1 MSAYYQKFEEL
12 HKLLDR
18 KLGDLKHCYKI
29 AGRQRTLTAYDIFN
43 SQKVND
49 YLRREGDSKSLVPGE
64 IDEGLLQK
72 RFAIAFRIVSQDH
85 GLQNEDPAFCANAQK
100 ILNTAREILKDR
112 QKESAYSAWIR
123 ARFRKEP
130 EERLAEADRA
140 RQQAEQEKRKRRASA
155 RYLIWLGIF
164 LVVGLF
170 LVQFLSPK
178 PLVTSGLPAATPTID
193 AKAYFDSGKAFYD
206 KKLYEAAIGDF
217 SNAIRLAPNSAAA
230 YKGRGRAYTA
240 QFKLYMAIPDFDEAI
255 RLDPNDAAAYNGRGT
270 AYLGWGKYDKAIS
283 DFNEAIRLDPNLAAA
298 YNGRGSAY
306 LWWEYKYDKAIS
318 DYNEAIRLDPND
330 ADAYYG
336 RGTAYY
342 RESTFDKAI
351 TDYNEAIRLDPNNA
365 TIYESRGNAY
375 YIEGKLDKAVIDYNE
390 AIRLDPNH
398 AVIERPD
405 GSMYPRQ

>member
-1 MSAYYQKFEEL
+1 MSAYYRKFEEL

-123 ARFRKEP
+123 ARFRKEL

-230 YKGRGRAYTA
+230 YKGRG
-240 QFKLYMAIPDFDEAI
+240 
-255 RLDPNDAAAYNGRGT
+255 T

-306 LWWEYKYDKAIS
+306 LWWEYKYDKAIT

-351 TDYNEAIRLDPNNA
+351 TDYNEAIRLDPN
-365 TIYESRGNAY
+365 
-375 YIEGKLDKAVIDYNE
+375 
-390 AIRLDPNH
+390 H